1 MKPSSKQ
8 TPGAFNRANTVT
20 TISMN
25 IPLPWFFSL
34 PVVFLSVGPP
44 APPAVFPPRYSFDVN
59 ELTAHPVQ
67 VPPAATV
74 SGACSASNKQFVLR
88 RLTDKK
94 GVRWRFRAQGFN
106 CRYEYTFTLD

>member
-1 MKPSSKQ
+1 MNKELKQASGVKQ

-44 APPAVFPPRYSFDVN
+44 APPAVFPPRYSFDVS

-74 SGACSASNKQFVLR
+74 SDACSASNKQFALR
-88 RLTDKK
+88 KSNALHKGSQIKK
-94 GVRWRFRAQGFN
+94 G
-106 CRYEYTFTLD
+106 